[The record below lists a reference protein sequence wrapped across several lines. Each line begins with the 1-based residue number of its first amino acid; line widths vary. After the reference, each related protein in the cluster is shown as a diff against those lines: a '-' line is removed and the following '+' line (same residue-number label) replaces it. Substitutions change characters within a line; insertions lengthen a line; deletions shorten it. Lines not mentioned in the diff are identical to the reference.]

1 VSGLLDTSAVIAIAE
16 GHSLRLP
23 DQAAVSAMTLAEL
36 HVGVLRARTSTQRA
50 GCLRTV
56 AVVER
61 EFEVLP
67 IEERVARRFGELVAA
82 ARDAG
87 RKPGVADALI
97 AATAIAHG
105 LPLYACD
112 DDFTGLAGVNV
123 VLADTAG

>member
-50 GCLRTV
+50 GRLRTV

-123 VLADTAG
+123 VLADTPA